1 MLIVILIGTIPNSLL
16 AREAHVLI
24 KGGIVMTITRGTL
37 ENMDILIADG
47 KIVEISP
54 DIEVAKGALVIDA
67 TGKTVMPGM
76 IDLLS
81 HIATMGSSWKTDE
94 GNEQSGPSVPQV
106 NIIDSINPY
115 HQDFKEA
122 LSGGVTTVLISP
134 GSRNVIAGVQSLL
147 KCDGQDLED
156 MIIQRESGMKF
167 GIYNKSG
174 EYGGMYPSTM
184 MGISSFLRNTFS
196 GAKKFSAGLVAWEES
211 GKKSAKPRNQMMEPL
226 VKVLN
231 GELVARM
238 HAENAREILTAIDI
252 CQEFSIKLDLI
263 HALDAY
269 KVIDVISLN
278 DINVIYGPFHPAYSD
293 ESYRSPALLDE
304 AGVTVCLTTDS
315 PVYPQ
320 KHLRYQAILAVKYGM
335 KKESAL
341 ESITINPAKIVGV
354 SDRIGSLESNKDAD
368 IVILTGHPLDMMTLV
383 ETVFV
388 NGKICYQRDSKQQE
402 IF

>member
-1 MLIVILIGTIPNSLL
+1 MVVILLATFPNSLL
-16 AREAHVLI
+16 TKDSRVLL
-24 KGGIVMTITRGTL
+24 KGGTVMTITKGTF
-37 ENMDILIADG
+37 EDTDILIADG
-47 KIVEISP
+47 KIVRISP
-54 DIEVAKGALVIDA
+54 NIDISEGALVIDA
-67 TGKTVMPGM
+67 AGKTVIPGM

-81 HIATMGSSWKTDE
+81 HIATMGSSWRSDE

-106 NIIDSINPY
+106 NIMDSINPF
-115 HQDFKEA
+115 HHDFKEA

-134 GSRNVIAGVQSLL
+134 GSKNVIAGIQTLL
-147 KCDGQDLED
+147 KCYGEDLES

-184 MGISSFLRNTFS
+184 MGISSFLRDIFS
-196 GAKKFSAGLVAWEES
+196 GAKKFTEGLAAWEAS
-211 GKKSAKPRNQMMEPL
+211 GKKTPRPRNQIMEPL
-226 VKVLN
+226 SKVLS

-252 CQEFSIKLDLI
+252 CQEFSIRLDLI

-269 KVIDVISLN
+269 KVIDAISSKK
-278 DINVIYGPFHPAYSD
+278 INVIYGPFHPAYSD
-293 ESYRSPALLDE
+293 ESYKSPALLDK

-335 KKESAL
+335 TKESAL
-341 ESITINPAKIVGV
+341 MSITYNPAKIAGV
-354 SDRIGSLESNKDAD
+354 SDRIGSLEPGKDAD
-368 IVILTGHPLDMMTLV
+368 IVILNGHPLDMMSQV
-383 ETVFV
+383 ETVLV
-388 NGKICYQRDSKQQE
+388 NGKICYQRHSIQGGM
-402 IF
+402 F